1 MFNNS
6 EYLDKFLICGEIEIR
21 SSQREK
27 IEESEITKYDTGKK
41 KTNNKTQ
48 HYMILHF
55 MWGNQ
60 GRNDTVSKIDLG
72 SYTMF

>member
-41 KTNNKTQ
+41 NK
-48 HYMILHF
+48 
-55 MWGNQ
+55 
-60 GRNDTVSKIDLG
+60 
-72 SYTMF
+72 